1 MDTAHRRDSIREA
14 IEREGQVRLSEL
26 SEEFGVAP
34 VTIHRDLD
42 YLAAEGVI
50 ERVRG
55 GARSNNE
62 QHVIRSEYAIRRDQ
76 ALSQK
81 NEIAVRALQEIPDG
95 ATLFLDSSTT
105 VLALAKLL
113 QREPSRGLT
122 VVTNSPAI
130 SSDVMAPFIHIIMLP
145 GELNQ
150 PVRAITGRW
159 TAEFM
164 EHLSF
169 TVAFVSAAGIT
180 PTGLTTTQ
188 RELSEVT
195 KAAFSRASR
204 RIALIDSTK
213 FGTKALISMAS
224 LEQLDL
230 VITDQGLSSKV
241 VDDYQAAGVPLTQ

>member
-1 MDTAHRRDSIREA
+1 MDTAHRREGIREA

-26 SEEFGVAP
+26 SDQFGVAP

-42 YLAAEGVI
+42 YLAAEGGI
-50 ERVRG
+50 ERIRG
-55 GARSNNE
+55 GARSSNG

-76 ALSQK
+76 ALNQK

-95 ATLFLDSSTT
+95 ATVFLDSSTT

-113 QREPSRGLT
+113 EKQPSRGLT
-122 VVTNSPAI
+122 VVTNSPAVG
-130 SSDVMAPFIHIIMLP
+130 SDVMAPFIHIIMLP

-150 PVRAITGRW
+150 TVRAITGRW
-159 TAEFM
+159 TAEFI
-164 EHLSF
+164 ENLSF

-195 KAAFSRASR
+195 KAAFARASR

-213 FGTKALISMAS
+213 FGTRALISMAS

-230 VITDQGLSSKV
+230 VITDRGLPERDV
-241 VDDYQAAGVPLTQ
+241 EAYRVAGVPLTQ